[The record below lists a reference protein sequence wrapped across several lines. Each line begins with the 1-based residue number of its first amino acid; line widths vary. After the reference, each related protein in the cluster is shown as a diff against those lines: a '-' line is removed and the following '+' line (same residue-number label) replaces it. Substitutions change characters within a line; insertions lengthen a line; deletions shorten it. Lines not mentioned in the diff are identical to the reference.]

1 MIGGGSWKYFLPG
14 APFDPEL
21 FIRSAQVHALCPMMQ
36 ISASPWRVLDTEHQ
50 RMFRDVVTLRQ
61 KFAPKFVELAKRA
74 ARDGEPIMRNLEYNY
89 PGAGYA
95 GVLDEFMM
103 GTDLIVAPV
112 LTKGADSRRVKLPP
126 GNWRGDDGTLVTGP
140 AEVTIMAPLGRLPHF
155 TKE

>member
-1 MIGGGSWKYFLPG
+1 
-14 APFDPEL
+14 
-21 FIRSAQVHALCPMMQ
+21 
-36 ISASPWRVLDTEHQ
+36 
-50 RMFRDVVTLRQ
+50 MFRDVVTLRQ

-89 PGAGYA
+89 PGVGYA

-103 GTDLIVAPV
+103 GTDLLVAPV

-140 AEVTIMAPLGRLPHF
+140 AEVTIMAHLGRLPYF